1 VENLG
6 GCLSLISRLGYTIA
20 SVLLI
25 FSTAGAILGQE
36 IIKVQTPQGRRMYSN
51 TEEVYRLLP
60 KNLEKR
66 VNPLLLTSKDDS
78 EPSPKLKELI
88 HKVSEQHGVDPELVQ
103 AVAKAESNFNP
114 YAISSRGALGVMQ
127 LVPET
132 AKRFGVVNIFDAEQN
147 IQGGVKFLKFLLG
160 MFPDN
165 LSHVLAAYNAGENA
179 VVRYKGIPPYPETQD
194 YVKRITKLY
203 KKRSNFLIASN
214 SLPGEGDKKIISY
227 RDGSGR
233 VIFSNLESEY
243 R

>member
-1 VENLG
+1 MSG
-6 GCLSLISRLGYTIA
+6 RSLRVTSRLGCTISA
-20 SVLLI
+20 VLLI
-25 FSTAGAILGQE
+25 FSMTGIVFGQE

-60 KNLEKR
+60 KNTDKKMR
-66 VNPLLLTSKDDS
+66 PLLLTTKDDV
-78 EPSPKLKELI
+78 EPSPILKELI

-114 YAISSRGALGVMQ
+114 YAVSSRGALGVMQ
-127 LVPET
+127 LIPET
-132 AKRFGVVNIFDAEQN
+132 AKRFGVVNAFDAEQN

-165 LSHVLAAYNAGENA
+165 LPHVLAAYNAGENA
-179 VVRYKGIPPYPETQD
+179 VVKYNGIPPYPETQD

-214 SLPGEGDKKIISY
+214 SIPGESDKKIVSY
-227 RDGSGR
+227 RDDSGKT
-233 VIFSNLESEY
+233 IFSNVESAY

>member
-1 VENLG
+1 MR
-6 GCLSLISRLGYTIA
+6 LISRFRYTISSA
-20 SVLLI
+20 LLI
-25 FSTAGAILGQE
+25 FSTSGVILGQE

-60 KNLEKR
+60 KNFDKR

-103 AVAKAESNFNP
+103 AVAKVESNFNP

-132 AKRFGVVNIFDAEQN
+132 AKRFGVVNNFDAEQN

-165 LSHVLAAYNAGENA
+165 LPHVLAAYNAGENA
-179 VVRYKGIPPYPETQD
+179 VVKYKGIPPYPETQD

-214 SLPGEGDKKIISY
+214 SIPGESDKKIISY
-227 RDGSGR
+227 RDDSGR
-233 VIFSNLESEY
+233 TIFSNVESEY

>member
-1 VENLG
+1 MRI
-6 GCLSLISRLGYTIA
+6 ISRFGNTIS

-60 KNLEKR
+60 KSIDKK
-66 VNPLLLTSKDDS
+66 VNRQLLTSKDDG
-78 EPSPKLKELI
+78 EPSPKLKEMI
-88 HKVSEQHGVDPELVQ
+88 HKVSEQQGVDPELVQ
-103 AVAKAESNFNP
+103 AVAKVESNFNP

-127 LVPET
+127 LIPET
-132 AKRFGVVNIFDAEQN
+132 AKRFGVVNTFDPEQN
-147 IQGGVKFLKFLLG
+147 IQGGVKFLRFLLE

-165 LSHVLAAYNAGENA
+165 LPHVLAAYNAGENA
-179 VVRYKGIPPYPETQD
+179 VVKYKGIPPYPETQD

-214 SLPGEGDKKIISY
+214 SIPGENDKKIISY
-227 RDGSGR
+227 RDDSGR
-233 VIFSNLESEY
+233 TIFSNLESEY

>member
-1 VENLG
+1 
-6 GCLSLISRLGYTIA
+6 
-20 SVLLI
+20 
-25 FSTAGAILGQE
+25 
-36 IIKVQTPQGRRMYSN
+36 
-51 TEEVYRLLP
+51 
-60 KNLEKR
+60 
-66 VNPLLLTSKDDS
+66 
-78 EPSPKLKELI
+78 
-88 HKVSEQHGVDPELVQ
+88 
-103 AVAKAESNFNP
+103 
-114 YAISSRGALGVMQ
+114 MQ

-132 AKRFGVVNIFDAEQN
+132 AKRFGVVNVFDAEQN
-147 IQGGVKFLKFLLG
+147 IQGGVRFLKFLLG

-165 LSHVLAAYNAGENA
+165 LSHVLAAYTAGANA

>member
-1 VENLG
+1 M
-6 GCLSLISRLGYTIA
+6 ISRFRYTISSA
-20 SVLLI
+20 LLI
-25 FSTAGAILGQE
+25 FSTSGVILGQE

-60 KNLEKR
+60 KNFDKR

-103 AVAKAESNFNP
+103 AVAKVESNFNP

-132 AKRFGVVNIFDAEQN
+132 AKRFGVVNNFDAEQN

-165 LSHVLAAYNAGENA
+165 LPHVLAAYNAGENA
-179 VVRYKGIPPYPETQD
+179 VVKYKGIPPYPETQD

-214 SLPGEGDKKIISY
+214 SIPGESDKKIISY
-227 RDGSGR
+227 RDDSGR
-233 VIFSNLESEY
+233 TIFSNVESEY

>member
-1 VENLG
+1 MPG
-6 GCLSLISRLGYTIA
+6 RCLRLTSRLGCTISA
-20 SVLLI
+20 VFLI
-25 FSTAGAILGQE
+25 FSTTGIVFGQE

-60 KNLEKR
+60 KNADKKIS
-66 VNPLLLTSKDDS
+66 PLLLAAKDDI

-114 YAISSRGALGVMQ
+114 YAVSSRGALGVMQ
-127 LVPET
+127 LIPET
-132 AKRFGVVNIFDAEQN
+132 AKRFGVVNAFDAEQN

-165 LSHVLAAYNAGENA
+165 LPHVLAAYNAGENA
-179 VVRYKGIPPYPETQD
+179 VVKYNGIPPYPETQD

-214 SLPGEGDKKIISY
+214 SLPGESDKKIISY
-227 RDGSGR
+227 RDDSGR
-233 VIFSNLESEY
+233 TIFSNLESGN

>member
-1 VENLG
+1 MR
-6 GCLSLISRLGYTIA
+6 LISRLRYTIS

-25 FSTAGAILGQE
+25 FSTSGVILGQE

-60 KNLEKR
+60 KNFDKR
-66 VNPLLLTSKDDS
+66 VNPLFLTSKDDS

-103 AVAKAESNFNP
+103 AVAKVESNFNP

-132 AKRFGVVNIFDAEQN
+132 AKRFGVVNTFDAEQN

-165 LSHVLAAYNAGENA
+165 LPHVLAAYNAGENA
-179 VVRYKGIPPYPETQD
+179 VVKYKGIPPYPETQG

-214 SLPGEGDKKIISY
+214 SIPGESDKKIISY

-233 VIFSNLESEY
+233 TIFSNVESEY

>member
-1 VENLG
+1 
-6 GCLSLISRLGYTIA
+6 LISRLGYTI
-20 SVLLI
+20 SSLLLI
-25 FSTAGAILGQE
+25 FSTEGAILGQE

-60 KNLEKR
+60 KSFDKR
-66 VNPLLLTSKDDS
+66 VNPLLLMSKDDG

-88 HKVSEQHGVDPELVQ
+88 QKVSEHHGVDPLLVQ

-132 AKRFGVVNIFDAEQN
+132 AKRFGVVNTFDAEQN
-147 IQGGVKFLKFLLG
+147 IQGGVKFLKFLLE

-165 LSHVLAAYNAGENA
+165 LPHVLAAYNAGENA
-179 VVRYKGIPPYPETQD
+179 VVKYKGIPPYPETQD

-214 SLPGEGDKKIISY
+214 SISGDSDKKIISY
-227 RDGSGR
+227 RDDSGKM
-233 VIFSNLESEY
+233 IFSNLESAY